1 MLAFIAY
8 AVFSSVSPDPAQA
21 SMVCASLESLASEA
35 NDCTDNIVFAEAAVE
50 CLEKLEGAIDA
61 QKKAVSADMKKLGN
75 QAKST
80 QAAKQANSM
89 LDYRLSKAT
98 LERLIG
104 MAKDAQRETS
114 GFLDSVMWPE
124 DSDNPDITGPDFE
137 AFLESDSCYK
147 DNKDVITSVLKDFD
161 DHIADLEKAKEVSQT
176 LEASTQGR
184 ETSMDS
190 LVPGTMSAKPT
201 RAVASPNL
209 GKGKKKPKPGKSKI
223 TGIEEDAKKRAK

>member
-8 AVFSSVSPDPAQA
+8 AVLLSVTLEPAKA
-21 SMVCASLESLASEA
+21 SQVCASPDSLAAEA
-35 NDCTDNIVFAEAAVE
+35 NDCTDNIVFSEAAVE

-61 QKKAVSADMKKLGN
+61 QSKAVSASMKNIGS
-75 QAKST
+75 QAKRS
-80 QAAKQANSM
+80 QAAKQTNSK

-98 LERLIG
+98 LEKLIA
-104 MAKDAQRETS
+104 MAKNAQRETS

-124 DSDNPDITGPDFE
+124 DFDNEEITGPDFE

-147 DNKDVITSVLKDFD
+147 ENKDLITNVLKDFD
-161 DHIADLEKAKEVSQT
+161 DHIAELEKAKEASQV

-190 LVPGTMSAKPT
+190 IVPNSMSAKPT
-201 RAVASPNL
+201 RVVASPDP
-209 GKGKKKPKPGKSKI
+209 GSGKKKPKLRKPTI
-223 TGIEEDAKKRAK
+223 TGVEEDAKKRAK